1 LGSQLNGAERG
12 LRDRASAL
20 KSSAKSILFG
30 IRIGSPGF
38 KVQNQIHS
46 KQRFM
51 IFFAGHA
58 ALKIRLGTSIASH

>member
-1 LGSQLNGAERG
+1 MSRLERMFCGS
-12 LRDRASAL
+12 S
-20 KSSAKSILFG
+20 
-30 IRIGSPGF
+30 GF